1 VALQPLPRQPA
12 ISLTLVPLSF
22 PTNESL
28 DEAIARNVLD
38 ALREDIGM
46 GDLTADLLRGSR
58 IASTKAEA
66 LVLLREQAVVCGR
79 PWFDACFARLDEAV
93 DVQWNVSE
101 GEEVAANEVVCRI
114 SGSMTALVTAERS
127 ALNFLQMLS
136 GVATQTRR
144 YVKAIEGLS
153 PNPRGCRI
161 LDTRK
166 TLPGLRHAQKY
177 AVRMGGGTNHRLA
190 LWDAILV
197 KENHIE
203 AAGGLE
209 VILARLAQQPLSGA
223 WAQVEVETLEQ
234 LERAVMAGA
243 TMILLDNFDLNA
255 MTQAVALA
263 KAMAEKMGVEPAV
276 LEASGG
282 LGLEDLQRVAATG
295 VDRISIGQLT
305 KSVTATDY
313 SMRMK

>member
-1 VALQPLPRQPA
+1 MPRQPGLF
-12 ISLTLVPLSF
+12 LTLVPLSF
-22 PTNESL
+22 STNESL

-38 ALREDIGM
+38 ALREDIGT

-58 IASTKAEA
+58 MASTKAEA

-136 GVATQTRR
+136 GVASQTRR

-190 LWDAILV
+190 LWDAVLV

-203 AAGGLE
+203 AAGGLDA
-209 VILARLAQQPLSGA
+209 ILARLAQQPLTGA

-234 LERAVMAGA
+234 LERAVRAGA
-243 TMILLDNFDLNA
+243 TMILLDNFDVNA

-263 KAMAEKMGVEPAV
+263 KALAEKMGVEPAV

-305 KSVTATDY
+305 KSVMATDY
-313 SMRMK
+313 SMRM

>member
-1 VALQPLPRQPA
+1 MPRQPVLF
-12 ISLTLVPLSF
+12 LTLVPLSF
-22 PTNESL
+22 STNESL

-38 ALREDIGM
+38 ALREDIGT
-46 GDLTADLLRGSR
+46 GDLTASLLRGSG
-58 IASTKAEA
+58 ISSTKAEA

-136 GVATQTRR
+136 GVASQTRR

-177 AVRMGGGTNHRLA
+177 AVRIGGGTNHRLA

-209 VILARLAQQPLSGA
+209 VILARLAQQPLTGA

-234 LERAVMAGA
+234 FERAITAGA

-263 KAMAEKMGVEPAV
+263 KALAEKMGVEPAV

-313 SMRMK
+313 SMRLK

>member
-1 VALQPLPRQPA
+1 M
-12 ISLTLVPLSF
+12 PLSF
-22 PTNESL
+22 STNESL

-38 ALREDIGM
+38 ALREDIGT

-58 IASTKAEA
+58 MASTKAEA

-136 GVATQTRR
+136 GVASQTRR

-190 LWDAILV
+190 LWDAVLV

-203 AAGGLE
+203 AAGGLDP
-209 VILARLAQQPLSGA
+209 ILARLAQQPLTGA

-234 LERAVMAGA
+234 LERAVTAGA

-282 LGLEDLQRVAATG
+282 LGLQDLQRVAATG

-313 SMRMK
+313 SMRLK

>member
-1 VALQPLPRQPA
+1 MPRQPGLF
-12 ISLTLVPLSF
+12 LTLVPLSF
-22 PTNESL
+22 STNESL

-38 ALREDIGM
+38 ALREDIGT

-58 IASTKAEA
+58 MASTKAEA

-136 GVATQTRR
+136 GVASQTRR

-190 LWDAILV
+190 LWDAVLV

-203 AAGGLE
+203 AAGGLDA
-209 VILARLAQQPLSGA
+209 ILARLAQQPLIGA

-234 LERAVMAGA
+234 LERAVTAGA

-282 LGLEDLQRVAATG
+282 LGLQDLQRVAATG

-305 KSVTATDY
+305 KSVMATDY
-313 SMRMK
+313 SMRMR

>member
-234 LERAVMAGA
+234 LERAVTAGA

-305 KSVTATDY
+305 KSVMATDY

>member
-1 VALQPLPRQPA
+1 M
-12 ISLTLVPLSF
+12 PLSF
-22 PTNESL
+22 STNESL

-38 ALREDIGM
+38 ALREDIGT

-58 IASTKAEA
+58 MSSTKAEA

-79 PWFDACFARLDEAV
+79 PWFDACFAKLDEAV

-234 LERAVMAGA
+234 LERALMAGA

-282 LGLEDLQRVAATG
+282 LGLQDLQRVAATG

>member
-1 VALQPLPRQPA
+1 MALQPLPRQPA

-136 GVATQTRR
+136 GVASQTRR

-234 LERAVMAGA
+234 LERAVTAGA

-263 KAMAEKMGVEPAV
+263 KALAEKMGVEPAV

-282 LGLEDLQRVAATG
+282 LGLQDLQRVAATG

-305 KSVTATDY
+305 KSVMATDY

>member
-1 VALQPLPRQPA
+1 MPRQPGLF
-12 ISLTLVPLSF
+12 LTLVPLSF
-22 PTNESL
+22 STNESL

-38 ALREDIGM
+38 ALREDIGT

-58 IASTKAEA
+58 MASTKAEA

-136 GVATQTRR
+136 GVASQTRR

-203 AAGGLE
+203 AAGGLDA
-209 VILARLAQQPLSGA
+209 ILARLAQQPLTGA

-234 LERAVMAGA
+234 LERAVTAGA

-263 KAMAEKMGVEPAV
+263 KA
-276 LEASGG
+276 
-282 LGLEDLQRVAATG
+282 
-295 VDRISIGQLT
+295 
-305 KSVTATDY
+305 
-313 SMRMK
+313 

>member
-234 LERAVMAGA
+234 LERALMAGA

>member
-1 VALQPLPRQPA
+1 MALQPLPRQPA

-136 GVATQTRR
+136 GVASQTRR

-177 AVRMGGGTNHRLA
+177 AVRIGGGTNHRLA

-234 LERAVMAGA
+234 FERAITAGA

-313 SMRMK
+313 SMRLK

>member
-1 VALQPLPRQPA
+1 MPRQPGLF
-12 ISLTLVPLSF
+12 LTLVPLSF
-22 PTNESL
+22 STNESL

-38 ALREDIGM
+38 ALREDIGT

-136 GVATQTRR
+136 GVASQTRR

-234 LERAVMAGA
+234 LERAVTAGA

-282 LGLEDLQRVAATG
+282 LGLQDLQRVAATG

-313 SMRMK
+313 SMRLK

>member
-1 VALQPLPRQPA
+1 MPRQPGLF
-12 ISLTLVPLSF
+12 LTLVPLSF
-22 PTNESL
+22 STNESL

-38 ALREDIGM
+38 ALREDIGT
-46 GDLTADLLRGSR
+46 GDLTASLLRGSGMS
-58 IASTKAEA
+58 STKAEA

-136 GVATQTRR
+136 GVASQTRR

-190 LWDAILV
+190 LWDAVLV

-203 AAGGLE
+203 AAGGLDA
-209 VILARLAQQPLSGA
+209 ILARLAQQPLTGA

-234 LERAVMAGA
+234 LERAVTAGA

-282 LGLEDLQRVAATG
+282 LGLQDLQRVAATG

-305 KSVTATDY
+305 KSVMATDY

>member
-1 VALQPLPRQPA
+1 M
-12 ISLTLVPLSF
+12 PLSF
-22 PTNESL
+22 STNESL

-38 ALREDIGM
+38 ALREDIGK
-46 GDLTADLLRGSR
+46 GDLTASLLRGSG
-58 IASTKAEA
+58 ISSTKAEA

-136 GVATQTRR
+136 GVASQTRR

-177 AVRMGGGTNHRLA
+177 AVRIGGGTNHRLA

-234 LERAVMAGA
+234 FERAVTAGA

-282 LGLEDLQRVAATG
+282 LGLQDLQRVAATG

-305 KSVTATDY
+305 KSVMATDY

>member
-1 VALQPLPRQPA
+1 MPRQPGLF
-12 ISLTLVPLSF
+12 LTLVPLSF
-22 PTNESL
+22 STNESL

-38 ALREDIGM
+38 ALREDIGT

-58 IASTKAEA
+58 MASTKAEA

-136 GVATQTRR
+136 GVASQTRR

-190 LWDAILV
+190 LWDAVLV

-203 AAGGLE
+203 AAGGLDA
-209 VILARLAQQPLSGA
+209 ILARLAQQPLIGA

-234 LERAVMAGA
+234 LERAVTAGA

-263 KAMAEKMGVEPAV
+263 KALAEKMGVEPAV

-282 LGLEDLQRVAATG
+282 LGLQDLQRVAATG

-305 KSVTATDY
+305 KSVMATDY

>member
-1 VALQPLPRQPA
+1 M
-12 ISLTLVPLSF
+12 PLSF
-22 PTNESL
+22 STNESL

-38 ALREDIGM
+38 AVREDIGT

-136 GVATQTRR
+136 GVASQTRR

-177 AVRMGGGTNHRLA
+177 AVRIGGGTNHRLA

-209 VILARLAQQPLSGA
+209 VILARLAQQPLTGA

-234 LERAVMAGA
+234 LERAVTAGA

-282 LGLEDLQRVAATG
+282 LGLQDLQRVAATG

-305 KSVTATDY
+305 KSVMATDY

>member
-1 VALQPLPRQPA
+1 MPRQPGLF
-12 ISLTLVPLSF
+12 LTLVPLSF
-22 PTNESL
+22 STNESL

-38 ALREDIGM
+38 ALREDIGT

-58 IASTKAEA
+58 MASTKAEA

-136 GVATQTRR
+136 GVASQTRR

-234 LERAVMAGA
+234 LERAVTAGA

-282 LGLEDLQRVAATG
+282 LGLQDLQRVAATG

-305 KSVTATDY
+305 KSVMATDY

>member
-1 VALQPLPRQPA
+1 MPRQPVLF
-12 ISLTLVPLSF
+12 LTLVPLSF
-22 PTNESL
+22 STNESL

-38 ALREDIGM
+38 ALREDIGT
-46 GDLTADLLRGSR
+46 GDLTASLLRGSG
-58 IASTKAEA
+58 ISSTKAEA

-136 GVATQTRR
+136 GVASQTRR

-234 LERAVMAGA
+234 FERAITAGA

-263 KAMAEKMGVEPAV
+263 KALAEKMGVEPAV

-313 SMRMK
+313 SMRLK

>member
-1 VALQPLPRQPA
+1 MPRQPGLF
-12 ISLTLVPLSF
+12 LTLVPLSF
-22 PTNESL
+22 STNESL

-38 ALREDIGM
+38 ALREDIGT

-58 IASTKAEA
+58 MASTKAEA

-136 GVATQTRR
+136 GVASQTRR

-190 LWDAILV
+190 LWDAVLV

-203 AAGGLE
+203 AAGGLDA
-209 VILARLAQQPLSGA
+209 ILARLAQQPLTGA

-234 LERAVMAGA
+234 LERAVTAGA

-282 LGLEDLQRVAATG
+282 LGLQDLQRVAATG

-305 KSVTATDY
+305 KSVMATDY

>member
-1 VALQPLPRQPA
+1 MPRQPGLF
-12 ISLTLVPLSF
+12 LTLVPLSF
-22 PTNESL
+22 STNESL

-38 ALREDIGM
+38 ALREDIGT

-58 IASTKAEA
+58 MASTKAEA

-136 GVATQTRR
+136 GVASQTRR

-190 LWDAILV
+190 LWDAVLV

-203 AAGGLE
+203 AAGGLDA
-209 VILARLAQQPLSGA
+209 ILARLAQQPLTGA

-234 LERAVMAGA
+234 LERAVTAGA
-243 TMILLDNFDLNA
+243 PMILLDNFDLNA

-282 LGLEDLQRVAATG
+282 LGLQDLQRVAATG

-305 KSVTATDY
+305 KSVMATDY

>member
-1 VALQPLPRQPA
+1 MPRQPGLF
-12 ISLTLVPLSF
+12 LTLVPLSF
-22 PTNESL
+22 STNESL

-38 ALREDIGM
+38 ALREDIGT

-58 IASTKAEA
+58 MASTKAEA

-136 GVATQTRR
+136 GVASQTRR

-190 LWDAILV
+190 LWDAVLV

-203 AAGGLE
+203 AAGGLDA
-209 VILARLAQQPLSGA
+209 ILARLAQQPLTGA

-234 LERAVMAGA
+234 LERAVTAGA

-282 LGLEDLQRVAATG
+282 LGLQDLQRVAATG

-313 SMRMK
+313 SMRLK

>member
-1 VALQPLPRQPA
+1 MPRQPVLF
-12 ISLTLVPLSF
+12 LTLVPLSF
-22 PTNESL
+22 STNESL

-38 ALREDIGM
+38 ALREDIGT
-46 GDLTADLLRGSR
+46 GDLTASLLRGSG
-58 IASTKAEA
+58 ISSTKAEA

-190 LWDAILV
+190 LWDAVLV

-203 AAGGLE
+203 AAGGLD

-234 LERAVMAGA
+234 LERAVRAGA
-243 TMILLDNFDLNA
+243 TMILLDNFDVNA

-263 KAMAEKMGVEPAV
+263 KALAEKMGVEPAV

-282 LGLEDLQRVAATG
+282 LGLQDLQRVAATG

-305 KSVTATDY
+305 KSVMATDY
-313 SMRMK
+313 SMRIK

>member
-305 KSVTATDY
+305 KSVMATDY

>member
-1 VALQPLPRQPA
+1 MPRQPGLF
-12 ISLTLVPLSF
+12 LTLVPLSF
-22 PTNESL
+22 STNESL

-38 ALREDIGM
+38 ALREDIGT

-58 IASTKAEA
+58 MASTKAEA

-136 GVATQTRR
+136 GVASQTRR

-190 LWDAILV
+190 LWDAVLV

-203 AAGGLE
+203 AAGGLDA
-209 VILARLAQQPLSGA
+209 ILARLAQQPLTGA

-234 LERAVMAGA
+234 LERAVTAGA

-263 KAMAEKMGVEPAV
+263 KAMAERMGVEPAV

-282 LGLEDLQRVAATG
+282 LGLQDLQRVAATG

-305 KSVTATDY
+305 KSVMATDY

>member
-1 VALQPLPRQPA
+1 M
-12 ISLTLVPLSF
+12 PLSF
-22 PTNESL
+22 STNESL

-38 ALREDIGM
+38 ALREDIGT

-136 GVATQTRR
+136 GVASQTRR

-209 VILARLAQQPLSGA
+209 VILARLAQQPLTGA

-234 LERAVMAGA
+234 LERAVRAGA
-243 TMILLDNFDLNA
+243 TMILLDNFDVNA

-263 KAMAEKMGVEPAV
+263 KALAEKMGVEPAV

-282 LGLEDLQRVAATG
+282 LGLQDLQRVAATG

-305 KSVTATDY
+305 KSVMATDY

>member
-1 VALQPLPRQPA
+1 MPRQPGLF
-12 ISLTLVPLSF
+12 LTLVPLSF
-22 PTNESL
+22 STNESL

-38 ALREDIGM
+38 ALREDIGT

-58 IASTKAEA
+58 MASTKAEA

-136 GVATQTRR
+136 GVASQTRR

-209 VILARLAQQPLSGA
+209 VILARLAQQPLTGA

-234 LERAVMAGA
+234 LERAVTAGA

-282 LGLEDLQRVAATG
+282 LGLQDLQRVAATG

-305 KSVTATDY
+305 KSVMATDY

>member
-1 VALQPLPRQPA
+1 MPRQPGLF
-12 ISLTLVPLSF
+12 LTLVPLSF
-22 PTNESL
+22 STNESL

-38 ALREDIGM
+38 ALREDIGT

-58 IASTKAEA
+58 MASTKAEA

-136 GVATQTRR
+136 GVASQTRR

-190 LWDAILV
+190 LWDAVLV

-203 AAGGLE
+203 AAGGLDA
-209 VILARLAQQPLSGA
+209 ILARLAQQPLTGA

-234 LERAVMAGA
+234 LERAVTAGA

-263 KAMAEKMGVEPAV
+263 KALAERMGVEPAV

-282 LGLEDLQRVAATG
+282 LGLQDLQRVAATG

-313 SMRMK
+313 SMRLK

>member
-1 VALQPLPRQPA
+1 MPRQPGLF
-12 ISLTLVPLSF
+12 LTLVPLSF
-22 PTNESL
+22 STNESL
-28 DEAIARNVLD
+28 NEAIARNVLD
-38 ALREDIGM
+38 ALREDIGT

-58 IASTKAEA
+58 MASTKAEA

-136 GVATQTRR
+136 GVASQTRR

-190 LWDAILV
+190 LWDAVLV

-203 AAGGLE
+203 AAGGLDA
-209 VILARLAQQPLSGA
+209 ILARLAQQPLTGA

-234 LERAVMAGA
+234 LERAVTAGA

-282 LGLEDLQRVAATG
+282 LGLQDLQRVAATG

-305 KSVTATDY
+305 KSVMATDY

>member
-1 VALQPLPRQPA
+1 MPRQPGLF
-12 ISLTLVPLSF
+12 LTLVPLSF
-22 PTNESL
+22 STNESL

-38 ALREDIGM
+38 ALREDIGT

-58 IASTKAEA
+58 MASTKAEA

-101 GEEVAANEVVCRI
+101 GDEVAANEVVCRI

-136 GVATQTRR
+136 GVASQTRR

-190 LWDAILV
+190 LWDAVLV

-203 AAGGLE
+203 AAGGLDA
-209 VILARLAQQPLSGA
+209 ILARLAQQPLTGA

-234 LERAVMAGA
+234 LERAVTAGA

-282 LGLEDLQRVAATG
+282 LGLQDLQRVAATG

-305 KSVTATDY
+305 KSVMATDY

>member
-1 VALQPLPRQPA
+1 MPRQPGLF
-12 ISLTLVPLSF
+12 LTLVPLSF
-22 PTNESL
+22 STNESL

-38 ALREDIGM
+38 ALREDIGT
-46 GDLTADLLRGSR
+46 GDLTASLLRGSG
-58 IASTKAEA
+58 ISSTKAEA

-136 GVATQTRR
+136 GVASQTRR

-203 AAGGLE
+203 AAGGLD

-234 LERAVMAGA
+234 LERAVTAGA

-313 SMRMK
+313 SMRLK

>member
-1 VALQPLPRQPA
+1 M
-12 ISLTLVPLSF
+12 PLSF
-22 PTNESL
+22 STNESL

-38 ALREDIGM
+38 ALREDIGT

-58 IASTKAEA
+58 MASTKAEA

-136 GVATQTRR
+136 GVASQTRR

-203 AAGGLE
+203 AAGGLDA
-209 VILARLAQQPLSGA
+209 ILARLAQQPLTGA

-234 LERAVMAGA
+234 FERAVTAGA

-263 KAMAEKMGVEPAV
+263 KALAEKMGVEPAV

-282 LGLEDLQRVAATG
+282 LGLQDLQRVAATG

-313 SMRMK
+313 SMRLK

>member
-1 VALQPLPRQPA
+1 MALQPLPRQPA

-58 IASTKAEA
+58 MASTKAEA

-136 GVATQTRR
+136 GVASQTRR

-190 LWDAILV
+190 LWDAVLV

-209 VILARLAQQPLSGA
+209 VILARLAQQPLTGA
-223 WAQVEVETLEQ
+223 WAQVGVETLEQ
-234 LERAVMAGA
+234 LERAVRAGA
-243 TMILLDNFDLNA
+243 TMILLDNFDVNA

-263 KAMAEKMGVEPAV
+263 KALAEKMGVEPAV

-282 LGLEDLQRVAATG
+282 LGLQDLQRVAATG

-305 KSVTATDY
+305 KSVMATDY

>member
-1 VALQPLPRQPA
+1 M
-12 ISLTLVPLSF
+12 PLSF
-22 PTNESL
+22 STNESL

-38 ALREDIGM
+38 ALREDIGT

-136 GVATQTRR
+136 GVASQTRR

-166 TLPGLRHAQKY
+166 TMPGLRHAQKY

-190 LWDAILV
+190 LWDAVLV

-209 VILARLAQQPLSGA
+209 VILARLAQQPLTGA

-234 LERAVMAGA
+234 LERAVRAGA
-243 TMILLDNFDLNA
+243 TMILLDNFDVNA
-255 MTQAVALA
+255 MTQAVALV
-263 KAMAEKMGVEPAV
+263 KALAEKMGVEPAV

-282 LGLEDLQRVAATG
+282 LSLQDLQRVAATG

-305 KSVTATDY
+305 KSVMATDY

>member
-1 VALQPLPRQPA
+1 MPRQPGLF
-12 ISLTLVPLSF
+12 LTLVPLSF
-22 PTNESL
+22 STNESL

-38 ALREDIGM
+38 ALREDIGT

-58 IASTKAEA
+58 MASTKAEA

-136 GVATQTRR
+136 GVASQTRR

-190 LWDAILV
+190 LWDAVLV

-203 AAGGLE
+203 AAGGLDA
-209 VILARLAQQPLSGA
+209 ILARLAQQPLTGA

-234 LERAVMAGA
+234 LERAVTAGA

-282 LGLEDLQRVAATG
+282 LGLQDLQRVAATG

-305 KSVTATDY
+305 KSVMATDY
-313 SMRMK
+313 SMRMR

>member
-1 VALQPLPRQPA
+1 
-12 ISLTLVPLSF
+12 
-22 PTNESL
+22 
-28 DEAIARNVLD
+28 
-38 ALREDIGM
+38 
-46 GDLTADLLRGSR
+46 
-58 IASTKAEA
+58 
-66 LVLLREQAVVCGR
+66 
-79 PWFDACFARLDEAV
+79 
-93 DVQWNVSE
+93 
-101 GEEVAANEVVCRI
+101 
-114 SGSMTALVTAERS
+114 MTALVTAERS

-136 GVATQTRR
+136 GVASQTRR

-190 LWDAILV
+190 LWDAVLV

-203 AAGGLE
+203 AAGGLDA
-209 VILARLAQQPLSGA
+209 ILARLAQQPLTGA

-234 LERAVMAGA
+234 LERAVTAGA

-282 LGLEDLQRVAATG
+282 LGLQDLQRVAATG

-305 KSVTATDY
+305 KSVMATDY

>member
-1 VALQPLPRQPA
+1 MPRQPGLF
-12 ISLTLVPLSF
+12 LTLVPLSF
-22 PTNESL
+22 STNESL

-38 ALREDIGM
+38 ALREDIGT

-58 IASTKAEA
+58 MASTKAEA

-136 GVATQTRR
+136 GVASQTRR

-177 AVRMGGGTNHRLA
+177 AVRIGGGTNHRLA

-234 LERAVMAGA
+234 FERAVTAGA

-263 KAMAEKMGVEPAV
+263 KALAEKMGVEPAV

-282 LGLEDLQRVAATG
+282 LGLQDLQRVAATG

-313 SMRMK
+313 SMRLK

>member
-1 VALQPLPRQPA
+1 MPRQPGLF
-12 ISLTLVPLSF
+12 LTLVPLSF
-22 PTNESL
+22 STNESL

-38 ALREDIGM
+38 ALREDIGT

-58 IASTKAEA
+58 MASTKAEA

-136 GVATQTRR
+136 GVASQTRR

-177 AVRMGGGTNHRLA
+177 AVRIGGGTNHRLA

-234 LERAVMAGA
+234 LERAVTAGA

-263 KAMAEKMGVEPAV
+263 KALAEKMGVEPAV

-282 LGLEDLQRVAATG
+282 LGLQDLQRVAATG

-313 SMRMK
+313 SMRLK

>member
-1 VALQPLPRQPA
+1 MPRQPGLF
-12 ISLTLVPLSF
+12 LTLVPLSF
-22 PTNESL
+22 STNESL

-38 ALREDIGM
+38 ALREDIGK
-46 GDLTADLLRGSR
+46 GDLTASLLRGSG
-58 IASTKAEA
+58 ISSTKAEA

-136 GVATQTRR
+136 GVASQTRR

-177 AVRMGGGTNHRLA
+177 AVRIGGGTNHRLA

-234 LERAVMAGA
+234 FERAVTAGA

-263 KAMAEKMGVEPAV
+263 KALAEKMGVEPAV

-282 LGLEDLQRVAATG
+282 LGLQDLQRVAATG

-305 KSVTATDY
+305 KSVMATDY